1 MLSPLF
7 PFSFETISVLLCPLI
22 EQIFTAFLLQGFA
35 MNAVKLLQYVRRT
48 KYFTEVY

>member
-7 PFSFETISVLLCPLI
+7 SFLFSLLLSPLI

-35 MNAVKLLQYVRRT
+35 MNAVKRLLYVKRT